1 MTKKKAKQK
10 AVEIKN
16 PSKLEKIKEKNI
28 PLDDFDIED
37 TVSSKKIIEE
47 LPEPGTDPETILD
60 NVSKLPTEQET
71 KSRKSKDFLDAE
83 NANAFSSEPKKKMKV
98 KALFANERVLTE
110 NSNEARELY
119 LQSRYGVVLEDG
131 QVQLSLHEA
140 LYLMEKGK
148 LELFDQRKKAIP
160 FADFMKKARKVEPN
174 FWVRYAVFKD
184 MRTRGYII
192 KTALKFGADFRVY
205 DRGVKPGED
214 HARWVVYPVH
224 EGSTL
229 TWYEFAAKNRVAHST
244 KKRLMLAVVDDESD
258 VTYWE
263 VKWIRP

>member
-1 MTKKKAKQK
+1 MAKKKESKAKDK
-10 AVEIKN
+10 
-16 PSKLEKIKEKNI
+16 KLIE
-28 PLDDFDIED
+28 LED
-37 TVSSKKIIEE
+37 TVSGKKVIDEK
-47 LPEPGTDPETILD
+47 PEPETTPEAIIDDVT
-60 NVSKLPTEQET
+60 KLPAEQED
-71 KSRKSKDFLDAE
+71 KKD
-83 NANAFSSEPKKKMKV
+83 NKKRVKV

-110 NSNEARELY
+110 NSNEARDLY
-119 LQSRYGVVLEDG
+119 TQSRYGVVLEDG

-140 LYLMEKGK
+140 FYLIEKGK
-148 LELFDQRKKAIP
+148 LELYDQRKKKLE
-160 FADFMKKARKVEPN
+160 FSDFLRKAKKVEPN

-263 VKWIRP
+263 VKWVRP